1 MVLEADI
8 DGDGQV
14 IEICTFVTRF
24 AADLYQI
31 CTFVTDNQVTYEEF
45 LAMMTAEQCVFSSG
59 PAVV

>member
-24 AADLYQI
+24 AADLYQ
-31 CTFVTDNQVTYEEF
+31 T
-45 LAMMTAEQCVFSSG
+45 L
-59 PAVV
+59 